1 MAREEDGSEEIRLE
15 TLALA
20 LDQTGDVM
28 VHTRSTVAL
37 ELANGVTCNFTIRR
51 DGGVAWVT
59 MTASGEGDAKKTA
72 DALMARAKGWEF
84 RIPKSKADA
93 ILKDRA
99 ELLETVQ
106 S

>member
-1 MAREEDGSEEIRLE
+1 MNA
-15 TLALA
+15 T
-20 LDQTGDVM
+20 
-28 VHTRSTVAL
+28 
-37 ELANGVTCNFTIRR
+37 
-51 DGGVAWVT
+51 
-59 MTASGEGDAKKTA
+59 GEGDAKKTA

-99 ELLETVQ
+99 ELVEKVQ